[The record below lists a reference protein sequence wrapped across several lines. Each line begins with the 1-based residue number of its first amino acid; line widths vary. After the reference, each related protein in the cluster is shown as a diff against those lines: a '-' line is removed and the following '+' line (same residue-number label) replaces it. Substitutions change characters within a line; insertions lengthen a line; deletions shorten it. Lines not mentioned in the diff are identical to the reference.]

1 MQFVK
6 TRIRC
11 PIYPSKVGEPFL
23 NLFTNTTPKIY
34 KGAGVDFEIALFD
47 SVGVLFDVGNV
58 TDFTLMVKPVNTPGG
73 ATEILKTVAPSGNIS
88 LDNWTNGSAQHVS
101 ISLLGSETQ
110 IAAGTHDLTIWG
122 HTSDAG
128 SDPDVFGQA
137 TLEVIDRGIT
147 AITNPAVSAT
157 YLTEDQIRALIA
169 GFVRFAG
176 NPDKA
181 TIKLDN
187 GGKSILIGC
196 DELGNPTFGTQPAD

>member
-1 MQFVK
+1 MQFVR

-11 PIYPSKVGEPFL
+11 PIFPSQVGVPFN
-23 NLFTNTTPKIY
+23 NLFTNGNPKIY

-47 SVGVLFDVGNV
+47 SKDVLFDIGNV
-58 TDFTLMVKPVNTPGG
+58 SEFTLMVKPAGNPAG
-73 ATEILKTVAPSGNIS
+73 ATEILKTIAPSGNIS
-88 LDNWTNGSAQHVS
+88 LDNWNNGSAQHVS

-110 IAAGTHDLTIWG
+110 IAAGTHDLTLWG

-147 AITNPAVSAT
+147 VITNPAVSAT
-157 YLTEDQIRALIA
+157 YLTEDQIRALVA
-169 GFVRFAG
+169 GFVRFGG

-196 DELGNPTFGTQPAD
+196 DELGNPTFGAQPTD